1 MGRGRALGDRIPR
14 SVVVRASTGVR
25 ALLLALAAMA
35 VGSGHLATAVVL
47 ATLVVASGTPAH
59 PAIAAAL
66 PSTAGTRSETATRW
80 LVTLEVS
87 AFVVGPAV
95 GGLLLS
101 LLGAEATMAS
111 AALIGAGA
119 ALALA
124 GVDLVDRWPDDHRG
138 TGPAGLLGVIAGPA
152 DTVRVIAAVAAI
164 NVVIGAVGV
173 TMLPMAERTW
183 GDERAF
189 GLVTAAL
196 GLGAL
201 ATPVVR
207 RLLRLPSTALR
218 ASFGLVVLPL
228 AVVAAAPAWGWA
240 VAPLVLLGA
249 AATEVEC
256 VATTIMQRSV
266 PDHARAFAL
275 GLTDTVMVTGA
286 MIGASLAPW
295 LAGTV
300 GPRAVFAAFGAAA
313 SLLLP
318 VVSAKEP
325 AAQVVRAKTPQFT

>member
-1 MGRGRALGDRIPR
+1 
-14 SVVVRASTGVR
+14 
-25 ALLLALAAMA
+25 
-35 VGSGHLATAVVL
+35 
-47 ATLVVASGTPAH
+47 
-59 PAIAAAL
+59 
-66 PSTAGTRSETATRW
+66 
-80 LVTLEVS
+80 
-87 AFVVGPAV
+87 
-95 GGLLLS
+95 
-101 LLGAEATMAS
+101 MAS

-138 TGPAGLLGVIAGPA
+138 TGPAGLLGVIVGSA
-152 DTVRVIAAVAAI
+152 DNVRVIAAVAAT
-164 NVVIGAVGV
+164 NDVIGAVGV
-173 TMLPMAERTW
+173 TLLPMAERTW
-183 GDERAF
+183 GDEHAF
-189 GLVTAAL
+189 GIRH
-196 GLGAL
+196 GCLGARR
-201 ATPVVR
+201 AGHPVVR
-207 RLLRLPSTALR
+207 RLLRLSSTALR
-218 ASFGLVVLPL
+218 ASLRLVVLPL
-228 AVVAAAPAWGWA
+228 AVVAAASAWGWA

-313 SLLLP
+313 SMLP
-318 VVSAKEP
+318 PSSRRRSRPPRWSVPKRRSSRDVRLVH
-325 AAQVVRAKTPQFT
+325 AQLSP